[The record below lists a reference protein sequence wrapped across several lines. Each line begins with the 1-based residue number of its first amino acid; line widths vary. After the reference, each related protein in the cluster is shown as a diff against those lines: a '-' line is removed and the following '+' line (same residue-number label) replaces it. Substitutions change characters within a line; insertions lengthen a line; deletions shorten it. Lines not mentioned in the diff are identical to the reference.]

1 MSETILIVEDDE
13 ALGELLVEELR
24 PRRTVHWVST
34 LKGARAALA
43 RHLPSLLITDLRLP
57 DGNGIELLAE
67 LPEPRPGVIVITAF
81 GDVSQAVDGLERGA
95 GAFLTKPLHLG
106 HRLRSLPA
114 GLQP

>member
-34 LKGARAALA
+34 LKEARAALA

-81 GDVSQAVDGLERGA
+81 RAVRQPPEALRPGPDGWRPEPR
-95 GAFLTKPLHLG
+95 H
-106 HRLRSLPA
+106 
-114 GLQP
+114 